1 MLENV
6 RSYLNERKP
15 LMITADAFKI
25 LINKYNCADKL
36 FQKYFL
42 YFLNIEWKA
51 LVRDEN
57 DIPLSADDNVVMQCL
72 RNNWINWAVTDKSL
86 RELNNKD
93 YPDEI
98 YFCGASLNIL
108 YEANLVIGD
117 DMIFSPAELASQL
130 V

>member
-1 MLENV
+1 MLQNV

-25 LINKYNCADKL
+25 LINKYNCADAL

-42 YFLNIEWKA
+42 YFLNVEWDA

-57 DIPLSADDNVVMQCL
+57 GVPLSADNNVIMRCL
-72 RNNWINWAVTDKSL
+72 RDNWINWTVTKKSL
-86 RELNNKD
+86 QELNNKD

-98 YFCGASLNIL
+98 YFCGASLRIL

-130 V
+130 I

>member
-1 MLENV
+1 MLQSV
-6 RSYLNERKP
+6 RNYLNERKP

-25 LINKYNCADKL
+25 LINKYNCADAL

-42 YFLNIEWKA
+42 YFLNVEWDA

-57 DIPLSADDNVVMQCL
+57 GVPLSADDNMIMQCL
-72 RNNWINWAVTDKSL
+72 RNNWINWTVTDKSL
-86 RELNNKD
+86 QELNNED

-98 YFCGASLNIL
+98 HFCGASLNIL
-108 YEANLVIGD
+108 YKANLVIGD

>member
-1 MLENV
+1 MLQSV
-6 RSYLNERKP
+6 RNYLNERKP

-25 LINKYNCADKL
+25 LINKYNCADAL

-42 YFLNIEWKA
+42 YFLNAEWDA

-57 DIPLSADDNVVMQCL
+57 GVPLSADDNAIMQCL

-108 YEANLVIGD
+108 YKANLVIGD

-130 V
+130 I

>member
-6 RSYLNERKP
+6 RSYLNERRP

-42 YFLNIEWKA
+42 YFLNIEWDA
-51 LVRDEN
+51 LVRDEDN
-57 DIPLSADDNVVMQCL
+57 VPLSADDNMIMQCL
-72 RNNWINWAVTDKSL
+72 RNNWINWTVTDKSL
-86 RELNNKD
+86 QELNNKD

-108 YEANLVIGD
+108 YKANLVIGD

>member
-1 MLENV
+1 MLQSV
-6 RSYLNERKP
+6 RNYLNERKP

-25 LINKYNCADKL
+25 LINKYNCADVL

-42 YFLNIEWKA
+42 YFLNVEWDA

-57 DIPLSADDNVVMQCL
+57 GVPLSADDNVIMRCL
-72 RNNWINWAVTDKSL
+72 RDNWINWTVTKKSL

-98 YFCGASLNIL
+98 YFCGASLRIL

-130 V
+130 I

>member
-1 MLENV
+1 MLQNV

-25 LINKYNCADKL
+25 LINKYNCADAL

-42 YFLNIEWKA
+42 YFLNVEWNA

-57 DIPLSADDNVVMQCL
+57 GVPLSADDNVIMRCL
-72 RNNWINWAVTDKSL
+72 RDNWINWTVTKKSL
-86 RELNNKD
+86 QELNNKD

-98 YFCGASLNIL
+98 YFCGASLRIL

-130 V
+130 I

>member
-1 MLENV
+1 MLQSV
-6 RSYLNERKP
+6 RNYLNERKP

-42 YFLNIEWKA
+42 YFLNAEWDA

-57 DIPLSADDNVVMQCL
+57 GVPLSADDNAIMQCL

-108 YEANLVIGD
+108 YKANLVIGD

-130 V
+130 I

>member
-1 MLENV
+1 MLEIV
-6 RSYLNERKP
+6 RNYLNERKP
-15 LMITADAFKI
+15 LMITADGFKI
-25 LINKYNCADKL
+25 LINKYNCADAL

-42 YFLNIEWKA
+42 YFLNVEWDA

-57 DIPLSADDNVVMQCL
+57 GVPLSADDNMIMQCL

-108 YEANLVIGD
+108 YGANLVIGY

-130 V
+130 I

>member
-1 MLENV
+1 
-6 RSYLNERKP
+6 
-15 LMITADAFKI
+15 MITADAFKI
-25 LINKYNCADKL
+25 LINKYNCTDAL

-42 YFLNIEWKA
+42 YFLNAEWDA

-57 DIPLSADDNVVMQCL
+57 GVPLSADDNAIMQCL
-72 RNNWINWAVTDKSL
+72 RNNWINWTVTDKSL
-86 RELNNKD
+86 QELNNKD

-108 YEANLVIGD
+108 YKANLVIGD

>member
-1 MLENV
+1 MLQSV
-6 RSYLNERKP
+6 RNYLNERKP

-25 LINKYNCADKL
+25 LINKYNCADAL

-42 YFLNIEWKA
+42 YFLNVEWDA

-57 DIPLSADDNVVMQCL
+57 GVPLSADDNVIMRCL
-72 RNNWINWAVTDKSL
+72 RDNWINWTVTKKSL
-86 RELNNKD
+86 QELNNKD

-108 YEANLVIGD
+108 YKANLVIGD

-130 V
+130 I

>member
-1 MLENV
+1 MLQSV
-6 RSYLNERKP
+6 RNYLNERKP

-25 LINKYNCADKL
+25 LINKYNCADAL

-42 YFLNIEWKA
+42 YFLNVEWDA

-57 DIPLSADDNVVMQCL
+57 GVPLSADDNVIMRCL
-72 RNNWINWAVTDKSL
+72 RDNWINWTVTKKSL
-86 RELNNKD
+86 QELNNKD

-108 YEANLVIGD
+108 YKANLVIGD
-117 DMIFSPAELASQL
+117 DMIFSPAELASHL
-130 V
+130 I

>member
-42 YFLNIEWKA
+42 YFLNIEWDV

-57 DIPLSADDNVVMQCL
+57 NVPLSADDNIIMQCL
-72 RNNWINWAVTDKSL
+72 RNNWINWTVTDKSL
-86 RELNNKD
+86 QELNNKD

-108 YEANLVIGD
+108 YKANLVIGD
-117 DMIFSPAELASQL
+117 DMIFSPAELASQFI
-130 V
+130 

>member
-1 MLENV
+1 MLESV
-6 RSYLNERKP
+6 RNYLNERKP

-25 LINKYNCADKL
+25 LINKYNCADAL

-42 YFLNIEWKA
+42 YFLNVEWDA
-51 LVRDEN
+51 LVRDE
-57 DIPLSADDNVVMQCL
+57 DGVPLSADDNMIMQCL

-130 V
+130 I

>member
-25 LINKYNCADKL
+25 LINKYNCADRL

-42 YFLNIEWKA
+42 YFLNIEWDA

-98 YFCGASLNIL
+98 YFCGVSLNIL

-130 V
+130 I

>member
-1 MLENV
+1 MLKSV
-6 RSYLNERKP
+6 HSYLNGRKP

-42 YFLNIEWKA
+42 YFLDVEWDA

-57 DIPLSADDNVVMQCL
+57 DIPLSADDNMIMRCL
-72 RNNWINWAVTDKSL
+72 RDNWINWAVTKKAL
-86 RELNNKD
+86 QKLNNED

-98 YFCGASLNIL
+98 CFCGTSLNIL
-108 YEANLVIGD
+108 YKANLVIGD

-130 V
+130 I

>member
-1 MLENV
+1 MLKNV
-6 RSYLNERKP
+6 RKYLNGREP

-25 LINKYNCADKL
+25 LINKYDCADKL

-42 YFLNIEWKA
+42 YFLDVEWDA
-51 LVRDEN
+51 LVRDE
-57 DIPLSADDNVVMQCL
+57 DKRLLSADDDIVMRCL
-72 RNNWINWAVTDKSL
+72 RNNWTNWIVTDKSL
-86 RELNNKD
+86 QELNNQE

-108 YEANLVIGD
+108 YKANLVIGD

-130 V
+130 I

>member
-1 MLENV
+1 MLQSV

-25 LINKYNCADKL
+25 LINKYNCADAL

-42 YFLNIEWKA
+42 YFLNVEWNA

-57 DIPLSADDNVVMQCL
+57 GVPLSADDNVIMRCL
-72 RNNWINWAVTDKSL
+72 RDNWINWTVTKKSL
-86 RELNNKD
+86 QELNNKD

-98 YFCGASLNIL
+98 YFCGASLTIVQ
-108 YEANLVIGD
+108 EANLVIGD

-130 V
+130 I

>member
-1 MLENV
+1 MLQSV
-6 RSYLNERKP
+6 RNYLNERKP

-25 LINKYNCADKL
+25 LISKYNCADAL

-42 YFLNIEWKA
+42 YFLNAEWDA

-57 DIPLSADDNVVMQCL
+57 GVPLSADDNAIMQCL

-108 YEANLVIGD
+108 YKANLVIGD

-130 V
+130 I

>member
-1 MLENV
+1 MLDSV
-6 RSYLNERKP
+6 HSYLNERKP

-25 LINKYNCADKL
+25 LINKYNCADAL

-42 YFLNIEWKA
+42 YFLNVEWDV

-57 DIPLSADDNVVMQCL
+57 NVPLSADDNTIMQCL
-72 RNNWINWAVTDKSL
+72 RNNWINWAVTNKSL
-86 RELNNKD
+86 QELNNKD

-108 YEANLVIGD
+108 YKANLVIGD

-130 V
+130 I

>member
-1 MLENV
+1 MLQSVHN
-6 RSYLNERKP
+6 YLNERKP

-25 LINKYNCADKL
+25 LISKYNCADAL

-42 YFLNIEWKA
+42 YFLNAEWDV
-51 LVRDEN
+51 LMRDEN
-57 DIPLSADDNVVMQCL
+57 GVPLSADDNMIMQCL
-72 RNNWINWAVTDKSL
+72 RNNWIKWTVTDKSL
-86 RELNNKD
+86 QELNNED
-93 YPDEI
+93 YPDEM

-108 YEANLVIGD
+108 YKANLVIGD

>member
-1 MLENV
+1 MLDSV
-6 RSYLNERKP
+6 RNYLNERKP

-42 YFLNIEWKA
+42 YFLNAEWDA

-57 DIPLSADDNVVMQCL
+57 GVSLSADDNAIMQCL
-72 RNNWINWAVTDKSL
+72 RNNWINWTVTDKSL
-86 RELNNKD
+86 QELNNKD

-108 YEANLVIGD
+108 YKANLVIGD